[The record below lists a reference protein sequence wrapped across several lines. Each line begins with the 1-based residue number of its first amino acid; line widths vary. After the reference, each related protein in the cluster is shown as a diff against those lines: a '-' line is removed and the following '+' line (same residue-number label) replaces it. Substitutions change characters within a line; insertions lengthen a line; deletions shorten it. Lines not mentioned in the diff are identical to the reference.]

1 MSAVEKMFD
10 LSVEGLIEQAG
21 NTEAQLPVD
30 ELRLLKDVP
39 LIDLKGGKY
48 GKGEVIAEMEI
59 NPDLWFFKCHFPGDP
74 IMPGCLGLEGLWQT
88 VGMFLFFQG
97 IDGKVRALGVGELKL
112 SGEVLPTVKKLQ
124 FHVHIKKLMKRGC
137 SVALA
142 DGEVR
147 ADGELIYSA
156 KGIKVGIFPTI
167 EETKTSA
174 STTLEEVS

>member
-1 MSAVEKMFD
+1 MSAVKKMID
-10 LSVEGLIEQAG
+10 LSVESLIAQAG
-21 NTEAQLPVD
+21 SKQAQLPVD
-30 ELRLLKDVP
+30 QLRLLKDVP
-39 LIDLKGGKY
+39 LIDMEGGKY

-88 VGMFLFFQG
+88 LGLFLFFQG

-112 SGEVLPTVKKLQ
+112 TGEVLPTVKKLQ
-124 FHVHIKKLMKRGC
+124 FHVHIRKLMKRNF

-147 ADGELIYSA
+147 ADGEVIYTA
-156 KGIKVGIFPTI
+156 KDIKVGIFPTDDAPHNSLSGV
-167 EETKTSA
+167 K
-174 STTLEEVS
+174 

>member
-1 MSAVEKMFD
+1 MSALEKMVD
-10 LSVEGLIEQAG
+10 ISVETLINSAG
-21 NTEAQLPVD
+21 SKQAQLPID
-30 ELRLLKDVP
+30 QLRLLKDVP
-39 LIDLKGGKY
+39 LIDMNGGKY
-48 GKGEVIAEMEI
+48 GKGEVITEMEI

-88 VGMFLFFQG
+88 VGLFLFFQG

-112 SGEVLPTVKKLQ
+112 TGEVLPTVKKLQ
-124 FHVHIKKLMKRGC
+124 FHVHIRKLMKRGC

-156 KGIKVGIFPTI
+156 KNIKVGIFPDA
-167 EETKTSA
+167 ESETTM
-174 STTLEEVS
+174 LEGVK

>member
-1 MSAVEKMFD
+1 MSAVEKMID
-10 LSVEGLIEQAG
+10 LSVESLIEQAG
-21 NTEAQLPVD
+21 SKQAQLPID
-30 ELRLLKDVP
+30 QLRLLKDVP
-39 LIDLKGGKY
+39 LIDMAGGKY

-88 VGMFLFFQG
+88 VGLFLFFQG

-112 SGEVLPTVKKLQ
+112 TGQVLPTVKKLQ
-124 FHVHIKKLMKRGC
+124 FHVHIRKLMKRSC

-147 ADGELIYSA
+147 ADGELIYTA
-156 KGIKVGIFPTI
+156 KNIKVGIFPDADEPI
-167 EETKTSA
+167 KP
-174 STTLEEVS
+174 LIGVN